1 MRYAAA
7 RASMSLASISW
18 LVLPAGPGSR
28 SNEYNGIIIKR
39 HGWRF
44 VSTVVAVFRK
54 RNFASSSERGQRGPH
69 RTLTLGRAFIVWPVH
84 PLLSVPTEVR
94 PRRVGR
100 PRTRSERFL
109 RNSLFQA
116 GEPNYSK
123 RC

>member
-39 HGWRF
+39 RGWRF
-44 VSTVVAVFRK
+44 VATVVAVFRK
-54 RNFASSSERGQRGPH
+54 RNFASERGQRGPH

-84 PLLSVPTEVR
+84 PLLSVPTEVA
-94 PRRVGR
+94 GSLQEWWGG
-100 PRTRSERFL
+100 PRT
-109 RNSLFQA
+109 
-116 GEPNYSK
+116 
-123 RC
+123 